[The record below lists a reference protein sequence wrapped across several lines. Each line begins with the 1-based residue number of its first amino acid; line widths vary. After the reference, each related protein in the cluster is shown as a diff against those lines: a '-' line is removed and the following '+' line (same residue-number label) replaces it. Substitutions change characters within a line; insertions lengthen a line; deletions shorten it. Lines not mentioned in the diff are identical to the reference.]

1 MSLVFL
7 ILFTKPL
14 SLLLVRLYILWRQLK
29 CKGPVFWGPSW
40 QRSKENAL
48 RIKRKK
54 RVRGSIFGTAEKPRV
69 SIFKSNK
76 YVSAQAINDV
86 EGVTLAAVSSK
97 AMGLN
102 VNKENAI
109 KVAAQLAENLKA
121 AGIEK
126 VVYDRN
132 GYLYHGVVAA
142 FADALSDNG
151 IKL

>member
-1 MSLVFL
+1 MSREKDLA
-7 ILFTKPL
+7 K
-14 SLLLVRLYILWRQLK
+14 K
-29 CKGPVFWGPSW
+29 
-40 QRSKENAL
+40 NAL

-54 RVRGSIFGTAEKPRV
+54 RVRSNIFGTAEKPRV

-142 FADALSDNG
+142 FADALRENG
-151 IKL
+151 INL

>member
-1 MSLVFL
+1 MSRIKDLA
-7 ILFTKPL
+7 K
-14 SLLLVRLYILWRQLK
+14 K
-29 CKGPVFWGPSW
+29 
-40 QRSKENAL
+40 NAL
-48 RIKRKK
+48 RIKRNK
-54 RVRGSIFGTAEKPRV
+54 RVRRSILGKAEKPKV

-86 EGVTLAAVSSK
+86 EGVTLAAVSSQ
-97 AMGLN
+97 AMGLSIN
-102 VNKENAI
+102 KVNAV

-121 AGIEK
+121 AGIET

-142 FADALSDNG
+142 FADALRDNG

>member
-1 MSLVFL
+1 MSREKDLAKKV
-7 ILFTKPL
+7 
-14 SLLLVRLYILWRQLK
+14 
-29 CKGPVFWGPSW
+29 
-40 QRSKENAL
+40 AL

-54 RVRGSIFGTAEKPRV
+54 RVRGNIFGTAEKPRV

-142 FADALSDNG
+142 FADALRENG

>member
-1 MSLVFL
+1 MSRIKDLA
-7 ILFTKPL
+7 K
-14 SLLLVRLYILWRQLK
+14 K
-29 CKGPVFWGPSW
+29 
-40 QRSKENAL
+40 NAL

-86 EGVTLAAVSSK
+86 EGITLAAVSSK

-102 VNKENAI
+102 VNKENAV
-109 KVAAQLAENLKA
+109 KVAAQLAENLKT
-121 AGIEK
+121 AGIET

-142 FADALSDNG
+142 FADSLRENG

>member
-1 MSLVFL
+1 MSREKDLA
-7 ILFTKPL
+7 K
-14 SLLLVRLYILWRQLK
+14 K
-29 CKGPVFWGPSW
+29 
-40 QRSKENAL
+40 NAL

-142 FADALSDNG
+142 FADALRENG